1 MSDDNTKREAE
12 PSPASAGSAIGARD
26 AVERGIQLA
35 TIPMKDVPLLAREFL
50 WHLAKNVGMC
60 GEVCIT
66 AFAVYAQCVEGLP
79 CDDSLYAARP
89 DDIEWFNAR
98 K

>member
-1 MSDDNTKREAE
+1 MNDTNERSV
-12 PSPASAGSAIGARD
+12 ASAGSATEVAD
-26 AVERGIQLA
+26 AVRRGVQLA
-35 TIPMKDVPLLAREFL
+35 TIPMKDVPPLAIEFL
-50 WHLAKNVGMC
+50 RHLAKKVGMC